1 MDAKVKKSLIRSFF
15 CAALLFVG
23 TIILSYVLGVFN
35 QQSKKDI
42 YLTIGGF
49 AFEFLLAGLITGGWS
64 SRSIKEWTWLRY
76 AATVFFIFAIP
87 IQLLSFVLVILLH
100 AISASIKPLADWYS
114 HTLQTGGY
122 PAVALMMA
130 VESSLFP
137 LPSEIVIP
145 PAAHWAHTGQIP
157 LTLWGIVLAGT
168 IGSWLGAT
176 VMYWAS
182 RLAGRPLVLHFGKYF
197 FISAEKVAGAERWS
211 AHYGA
216 MGIFI
221 SRLLPV
227 VRHLIGIPAG
237 IVRMNYWIFSLYTL
251 LGSAIWC
258 GVLCWLGVKMGEDK
272 DLMELK
278 YKHVTL
284 WLAGAMLVLGGLYYF
299 FVHRHMAA
307 GKAASKNSI
316 KK

>member
-1 MDAKVKKSLIRSFF
+1 MHELIQR
-15 CAALLFVG
+15 L
-23 TIILSYVLGVFN
+23 N
-35 QQSKKDI
+35 
-42 YLTIGGF
+42 
-49 AFEFLLAGLITGGWS
+49 
-64 SRSIKEWTWLRY
+64 
-76 AATVFFIFAIP
+76 
-87 IQLLSFVLVILLH
+87 
-100 AISASIKPLADWYS
+100 DWYS
-114 HTLQTGGY
+114 HALQSGGY
-122 PAVALMMA
+122 PLVALMMA

-145 PAAHWAHTGQIP
+145 PAAHLAYTGQIP
-157 LTLWGIVLAGT
+157 LSLWGIVLAGT

-182 RLAGRPLVLHFGKYF
+182 RVAGRPLVMKFGKYF
-197 FISAEKVAGAERWS
+197 FISPEKIAGAERWA

-258 GVLCWLGVKMGEDK
+258 AVLCWLGVKMGQDES
-272 DLMELK
+272 LMKGEYHRL
-278 YKHVTL
+278 TI
-284 WLAGAMLVLGGLYYF
+284 WLAGAMVALGALYYF
-299 FVHRHMAA
+299 FVHRQMAA
-307 GKAASKNSI
+307 GKAESGKRPAAPKPGEGG
-316 KK
+316 KAE

>member
-1 MDAKVKKSLIRSFF
+1 MHQIIESL
-15 CAALLFVG
+15 
-23 TIILSYVLGVFN
+23 N
-35 QQSKKDI
+35 
-42 YLTIGGF
+42 
-49 AFEFLLAGLITGGWS
+49 
-64 SRSIKEWTWLRY
+64 
-76 AATVFFIFAIP
+76 
-87 IQLLSFVLVILLH
+87 H
-100 AISASIKPLADWYS
+100 WYS
-114 HTLQTGGY
+114 NALQTGGY
-122 PAVALMMA
+122 WVVGLMMA

-145 PAAHWAHTGQIP
+145 PAAHLAYAYPEKFH

-237 IVRMNYWIFSLYTL
+237 IVRMNYLKFSLFTL

-258 GVLCWLGVKMGEDK
+258 SVLCWLGVKMGEDK
-272 DLMELK
+272 DLLALK

-299 FVHRHMAA
+299 FVHQHM
-307 GKAASKNSI
+307 KQKPETVSLNSK
-316 KK
+316 